1 LNFSNVSNQKTF
13 FQGALKAAVWGA
25 VSGAV
30 TFGIGEVA
38 RTIGNVYFRFI
49 FQAYAHGF
57 YNGIATELQGGK
69 FIHGFAVGAIGSA
82 AATFAGDVL
91 KAGPVG
97 QILAGGV
104 SGGLAAEI
112 SGGDFI
118 KGFTTG
124 VIVSAFNHAV
134 HSAAEGGGG
143 GSKDPPKCGDK
154 TILEEQNGTQYEMV
168 FTGDGPVDGWQIVRV
183 IPGSGVIQVTDSQI
197 EWVLGAWKAPLQAVD
212 DIGVLRF
219 AAFMKGGGGKNIFIK
234 GVGEVSAELFHRT
247 IKPEILTAA
256 GKTTFAKI
264 VGKKPDIFVDKGI
277 SLQLINPEYIK

>member
-1 LNFSNVSNQKTF
+1 MNISNVSDQKPF

-38 RTIGNVYFRFI
+38 KTIGSVYLRFV

-57 YNGIATELQGGK
+57 YNGIASELQGGK
-69 FIHGFAVGAIGSA
+69 FVHGFAAGAIGSA

-124 VIVSAFNHAV
+124 IIVSAFNHAA
-134 HSAAEGGGG
+134 HGGLMKVEELKSGEL
-143 GSKDPPKCGDK
+143 KDNH
-154 TILEEQNGTQYEMV
+154 Q
-168 FTGDGPVDGWQIVRV
+168 
-183 IPGSGVIQVTDSQI
+183 
-197 EWVLGAWKAPLQAVD
+197 
-212 DIGVLRF
+212 
-219 AAFMKGGGGKNIFIK
+219 
-234 GVGEVSAELFHRT
+234 
-247 IKPEILTAA
+247 
-256 GKTTFAKI
+256 
-264 VGKKPDIFVDKGI
+264 
-277 SLQLINPEYIK
+277 